1 MSSDGADQAP
11 AEKSSAD
18 KNAAAKN
25 PADANSGEIN
35 PPEKNPPTKVQLAK
49 TPLSQFAL
57 ATSYIT
63 ILPLSKWVKIEGDVG
78 DEEILAGLTKY
89 LPAVGMLVGLIL
101 CSLSFLLSLGPEAGI
116 RPVLNAVIITI
127 AWLITTGALHFDGLM
142 DTADGVFSHRDQKR
156 MLEIMQDSRV
166 GNFGAITGFAVF
178 ALKVSAMAAMSP
190 QALPLAL
197 FLIPMWARFVEAYAI
212 GHYSYAKP
220 EGKGKVW
227 HDSTKVPRDLVI
239 AVILPLFLTLVLGIV
254 VSESAYVTAIF
265 ATFSGLATGQ
275 YLNAKLGGHTGDTY
289 GAVVEVS
296 ETLTLV
302 GLALLGNNLFR

>member
-1 MSSDGADQAP
+1 MPDDLS
-11 AEKSSAD
+11 KH
-18 KNAAAKN
+18 
-25 PADANSGEIN
+25 
-35 PPEKNPPTKVQLAK
+35 VLAK
-49 TPLSQFAL
+49 FAL

-63 ILPLSKWVKIEGDVG
+63 IIPLSKWVKVEEGLSDN
-78 DEEILAGLTKY
+78 DLLAGLTKY
-89 LPAVGMLVGLIL
+89 LPAVGCLVGMIL
-101 CSLSFLLSLGPEAGI
+101 CALSFILSLGPEAGV
-116 RPVLNAVIITI
+116 RPILNGVLITI

-142 DTADGVFSHRDQKR
+142 DTADGIFSHRDQKR

-166 GNFGAITGFAVF
+166 GNFGAITGVAVF
-178 ALKVSAMAAMSP
+178 CLKVSAMAAITP

-197 FLIPMWARFVEAYAI
+197 LLTPIWARFAEAYAI
-212 GHYSYAKP
+212 AHYPYAKP

-227 HDSTKVPRDLVI
+227 HDTTKVPADLYK
-239 AVILPLFLTLVLGIV
+239 ALALPLVLTILLGII

-265 ATFSGLATGQ
+265 ASFSGLMAAA
-275 YLNAKLGGHTGDTY
+275 YLNSRLNGHTGDTY